1 MDIDAKM
8 VAEWLDMTVSQIEE
22 LRVRLNLLRADDCG
36 WGSLTI
42 DVRRRQVYRISH
54 LVEGKPVVF
63 KESE

>member
-1 MDIDAKM
+1 MDIDAKL
-8 VAEWLDMTVSQIEE
+8 VADYFDMSEAQVEE
-22 LRVRLNLLRADDCG
+22 LRSRLNILRADDCG

-63 KESE
+63 KDGE

>member
-1 MDIDAKM
+1 MDNDAKL
-8 VAEWLDMTVSQIEE
+8 VADYFDMTPSQVEE
-22 LRVRLNLLRADDCG
+22 LRLRLNILRADDCG